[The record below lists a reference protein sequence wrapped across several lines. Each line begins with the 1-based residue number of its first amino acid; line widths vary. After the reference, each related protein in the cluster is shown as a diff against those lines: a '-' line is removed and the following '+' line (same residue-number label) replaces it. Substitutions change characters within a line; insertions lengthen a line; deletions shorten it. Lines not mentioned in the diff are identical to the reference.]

1 MSRPGFLDVSGVQPM
16 SGKFV
21 PGEGTLTDGI
31 LIRDY
36 SGRVV
41 DTLLIMGDGHF
52 RSPFGRVHRDDVGEY
67 VIRVSGHPVRGKL
80 DEQPLAPQARKA

>member
-1 MSRPGFLDVSGVQPM
+1 MSRPGFLDVSAVQAAA
-16 SGKFV
+16 GKFV

-36 SGRVV
+36 SGCVV

-52 RSPFGRVHRDDVGEY
+52 RSSFGRVHREDVGEY
-67 VIRVSGHPVRGKL
+67 VIRVSGHPVRWSL
-80 DEQPLAPQARKA
+80 NEQPLAPEARKA